1 MDRLIPQL
9 PNTSLSNH
17 GREIQTVTDL
27 NFVIT
32 GIADCL
38 ERKMNDSDSGHTETS
53 PIMKDYWITAW
64 RHFQI
69 CLCRAVPDTIRLDV
83 RLHHREQRL

>member
-1 MDRLIPQL
+1 MDWLIPQL
-9 PNTSLSNH
+9 PNTGLSNH
-17 GREIQTVTDL
+17 GREIQTATEL

-38 ERKMNDSDSGHTETS
+38 ERKMNDSDRGHTETS

-64 RHFQI
+64 RHFQMHD
-69 CLCRAVPDTIRLDV
+69 LPVQSRAR
-83 RLHHREQRL
+83 HH